1 MQISET
7 KGGIRMMLGR
17 LVVWIIIYTIA
28 AACCF
33 SSAFYDMLPPAVTVL
48 IVLFLAGTYTLMA
61 MILMIERG
69 WI

>member
-1 MQISET
+1 MI
-7 KGGIRMMLGR
+7 IGR
-17 LVVWIIIYTIA
+17 IAVWIIIYTIA

-33 SSAFYDMLPPAVTVL
+33 STALYDVLPPAVIIL
-48 IVLFLAGTYTLMA
+48 IVMFLASTYTIMT